1 MLENTVTPS
10 VTIYAHELDTEAQ
23 QNAQKAEEKPEKPAD
38 ASDEP
43 VKPNETKEKND
54 KKEPAADG
62 EGASCGKATEEAKQE
77 ERGEVVGG
85 SPEGNAE
92 AQGNGGDT
100 QSDNLT
106 APEKPA
112 QQSRRGRKKKR

>member
-1 MLENTVTPS
+1 MPVGSRSLEDRVLQP
-10 VTIYAHELDTEAQ
+10 EAFHDRGG
-23 QNAQKAEEKPEKPAD
+23 AQVEKPAD
-38 ASDEP
+38 AADEP